1 MNYTDNN
8 NRKLLHR
15 SIIGSLP
22 HNLHHGGVNQSSC
35 TESTKAMDKGDQT
48 YSPSKLTIAVT
59 TQATIVLHLCVIAC
73 IHIMSV
79 NAEGNPSNTT
89 TNDKSWDDV
98 ILSQEFIGKFPNKW
112 TVLDYTFFG
121 VTILLALELLNIVVK
136 YGSRNGL
143 FTGNSNKKQIPVR
156 GKHLDDLRPI
166 DYLFISMNKA
176 ATPPFV
182 YFLMRY
188 LYFEENSVWSINS
201 LSLRNTLVPLP
212 FLYVIYD
219 FFYTILHWALHIQS
233 VYKYIHKH
241 HHTQKAPSRAN
252 VDAVNVH
259 PVEFFLGEYNH
270 LLAVFIWCK
279 CLHQDLHV
287 ACVVLFLLIGGVLTA
302 WNHTRFDIVY
312 SLNGMVTFFDSKY
325 HDVHHRI
332 PQCNYGQYIMLWD
345 LVFGTFRPYNHNDKV
360 NPKAQ
365 LDPTTGKSYEY
376 LELRASKRH

>member
-1 MNYTDNN
+1 M
-8 NRKLLHR
+8 
-15 SIIGSLP
+15 
-22 HNLHHGGVNQSSC
+22 GV
-35 TESTKAMDKGDQT
+35 
-48 YSPSKLTIAVT
+48 YV
-59 TQATIVLHLCVIAC
+59 
-73 IHIMSV
+73 HIMSV
-79 NAEGNPSNTT
+79 DAKGTAVLNTT
-89 TNDKSWDDV
+89 ASETLSNDNNSWED
-98 ILSQEFIGKFPNKW
+98 ILLEQEIIKRFPSKW
-112 TVLDYTFFG
+112 NALDHIFFG
-121 VTILLALELLNIVVK
+121 VIILMALEFLNVLVK
-136 YGSRNGL
+136 YSGRKGL
-143 FTGNSNKKQIPVR
+143 FIGNASDKKQIPVR

-188 LYFEENSVWSINS
+188 LYFEDGNVVSWSPNS
-201 LSLRNTLVPLP
+201 LSLMNTIAPLP

-259 PVEFFLGEYNH
+259 PIEFFLGEYNH

-279 CLHQDLHV
+279 CLHQQLHV
-287 ACVVLFLLIGGVLTA
+287 LCVVLFLLLGGVLTA
-302 WNHTRFDIVY
+302 LNHTRFDIVY
-312 SLNGMVTFFDSKY
+312 SLLGKITFFDSKY

-332 PQCNYGQYIMLWD
+332 PQCNYGQYIMFWD
-345 LVFGTFRPYNHNDKV
+345 IVFGTFRPYNHNDRI

-365 LDPTTGKSYEY
+365 LDPSTGKSYEY
-376 LELRASKRH
+376 MKLLKKSD